1 MNTSKLFPTLL
12 LALATLILV
21 SGCRHPA
28 AEDAVPSGAHGSTV
42 VRQAPAPVPAP
53 TPRPTTKVEVLSAR
67 ALVQAFADDRAVST
81 ARFAHRTAE
90 VTGEVGNIE
99 AGDGG
104 VPVLTLKTGEGSA
117 PPRFVLDADAWPDV
131 STLKT
136 GATVTLSCHDVADDT
151 GQVTLT
157 ACALL

>member
-28 AEDAVPSGAHGSTV
+28 AEDAVQPGARAGAV
-42 VRQAPAPVPAP
+42 VRRPQPPMPAPMP
-53 TPRPTTKVEVLSAR
+53 KKKIEVISAQ
-67 ALVQAFADDRAVST
+67 ALVQAFADDRVAST
-81 ARFAHRTAE
+81 ARLADRTVE
-90 VTGEVGNIE
+90 VTGEVGDIE
-99 AGDGG
+99 AGGGG
-104 VPVLTLKTGEGSA
+104 VPVLTLNSGKGSVD
-117 PPRFVLDADAWPDV
+117 PRFVLDADAWPDV

-136 GATVTLSCHDVADDT
+136 GATVKLSCHDVADDT
-151 GQVTLT
+151 GQVTLK

>member
-28 AEDAVPSGAHGSTV
+28 AEDAVQPGARTSAV
-42 VRQAPAPVPAP
+42 VRRPQTPTPVPMP
-53 TPRPTTKVEVLSAR
+53 KKEIEVISAQ
-67 ALVQAFADDRAVST
+67 ALVQAVADDRAAST
-81 ARFAHRTAE
+81 ARFADRTVE
-90 VTGEVGNIE
+90 VTGEVGDIE
-99 AGDGG
+99 AGGGG
-104 VPVLTLKTGEGSA
+104 VPVLTLKSGKGSVD
-117 PPRFVLDADAWPDV
+117 PRFVLDADAWPDV

-136 GATVTLSCHDVADDT
+136 GATVRLSCRDGSESA
-151 GQVTLT
+151 GQVTLK